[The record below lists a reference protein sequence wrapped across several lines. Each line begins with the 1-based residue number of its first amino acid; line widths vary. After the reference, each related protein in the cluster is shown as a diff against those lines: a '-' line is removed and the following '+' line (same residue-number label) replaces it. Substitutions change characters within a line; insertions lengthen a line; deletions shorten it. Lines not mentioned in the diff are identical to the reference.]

1 MMVSD
6 AEHMGVIS
14 WNMAELELDTWVSYA
29 LPVSDFVASPAM
41 VDGVPMPLDIA
52 QVTSLITVEVG
63 DSAHFQ
69 LDNIQLACVNS
80 EGCVQGPMALQ
91 TEAAPKA
98 EPIRYEAEN
107 YVSEGGTGLENTSD
121 EGGGQNVA
129 FIDQGDYLIY
139 SISAPG
145 IGPYSIDYRVASA
158 GGSAGFEMSIDG
170 VPMHTQAVPDTGDW
184 QNWTTLTSP
193 QFDLVV
199 GIYSLRI
206 DFLDGGQNLNW
217 FELLPPIT
225 EIFIE
230 AEDFDDESGISL
242 EDTNDEGGGEN
253 IGYIDEGDYVEYS
266 ITIPS
271 DGNYL
276 IEYRL
281 ASAVDSDGFTTSIG
295 GVVVDTQTLL
305 STGDW
310 QNWITQSS
318 EVPLVAGEQTMR
330 LDFLGGAINVNWIRL
345 TRR

>member
-1 MMVSD
+1 
-6 AEHMGVIS
+6 
-14 WNMAELELDTWVSYA
+14 
-29 LPVSDFVASPAM
+29 
-41 VDGVPMPLDIA
+41 
-52 QVTSLITVEVG
+52 
-63 DSAHFQ
+63 
-69 LDNIQLACVNS
+69 
-80 EGCVQGPMALQ
+80 
-91 TEAAPKA
+91 
-98 EPIRYEAEN
+98 
-107 YVSEGGTGLENTSD
+107 
-121 EGGGQNVA
+121 
-129 FIDQGDYLIY
+129 
-139 SISAPG
+139 
-145 IGPYSIDYRVASA
+145 
-158 GGSAGFEMSIDG
+158 
-170 VPMHTQAVPDTGDW
+170 
-184 QNWTTLTSP
+184 
-193 QFDLVV
+193 VV

-206 DFLDGGQNLNW
+206 DFLDDGQNLNW

-242 EDTNDEGGGEN
+242 EDTNDEGGGQN

-281 ASAVDSDGFTTSIG
+281 ASAVDSDGFTTSVG
-295 GVVVDTQTLL
+295 GVVVDSQTLL

-318 EVPLVAGEQTMR
+318 EVPLVAGEQTLR